1 MANLHV
7 LRSVYDIVTNLP
19 NEDEYKISQ
28 CILILESGSTEG
40 LVIKTLRNEIKEI
53 IVKRYRLIFFKKND
67 TTYLVDIFKKQ
78 SRKTPTRIINRAEK
92 IYKTI

>member
-19 NEDEYKISQ
+19 NEDEHKISQ
-28 CILILESGSTEG
+28 CILILESGSIEG

-53 IVKRYRLIFFKKND
+53 VVKKYRLIFFNKND
-67 TTYLVDIFKKQ
+67 TTYLVDIFRKQ
-78 SRKTPTRIINRAEK
+78 SRKTPVRIIDRAEK
-92 IYKTI
+92 IYNLI